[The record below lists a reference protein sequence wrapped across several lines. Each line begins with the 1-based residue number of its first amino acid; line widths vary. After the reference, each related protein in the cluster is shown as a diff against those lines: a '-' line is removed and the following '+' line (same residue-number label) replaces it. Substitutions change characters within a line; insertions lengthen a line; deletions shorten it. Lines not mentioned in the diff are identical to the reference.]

1 MEKQIR
7 NNDYFERKRKGPLK
21 QQKVWLKHRFGWLGI
36 PQIVPY
42 RGFGS
47 YFTKKAYIIGMLA
60 EDKGLE
66 KPDERQSTLE
76 NILSMIKRYS
86 GDQIPDARVSVEFL
100 DNRQEL
106 STKENGLL
114 SATFPV
120 SDNNSNKPT
129 QWLNYKI
136 SLLDQFDQ
144 DEKPYDAFGE
154 VLIPG
159 TDAEFGVISD
169 IDDTIMVSHSTKTL
183 RKLRLLLT
191 HNSRTRKP
199 FPGVDAFYR
208 ALHIGPDGTG
218 NNPFFYISSSEWNLY
233 DLIDDF
239 CTYNNFP
246 KGVFLLREIVPGF
259 LNLWKQ
265 GGRNHEHKYQKITQ
279 IFETYPKMDFVLVGD
294 NGQHD
299 PDIYSRIAH
308 RFPGRVKAIYI
319 RTISKRKNRQMQK
332 FISEMQ
338 KINVQMVFT
347 PDTINAA
354 QHAYNNKLISQS
366 AVGKIISSSIKN

>member
-1 MEKQIR
+1 MVNIG
-7 NNDYFERKRKGPLK
+7 NNNYFERKRRGPFRR
-21 QQKVWLKHRFGWLGI
+21 QKIWIKHRLGWLGI

-47 YFTKKAYIIGMLA
+47 HSVKKAYINGMLA

-66 KPDERQSTLE
+66 KPSESQSILE
-76 NILSMIKRYS
+76 NFLSMIKRYS
-86 GDQIPDARVSVEFL
+86 GDQIPDARICVEFM
-100 DNRQEL
+100 DKEQEL
-106 STKENGLL
+106 TTKDNGLFNT
-114 SATFPV
+114 SFPMGDVASEATT
-120 SDNNSNKPT
+120 K
-129 QWLNYKI
+129 WLNYKI
-136 SLLDQFDQ
+136 SLLDKFNK
-144 DEKPYDAFGE
+144 EGKTYDAFGE

-159 TDAEFGVISD
+159 TDAEFGVVSD

-191 HNSRTRKP
+191 HNARTRKP
-199 FPGVDAFYR
+199 FPGVEAFYR
-208 ALHIGPDGTG
+208 ALHSGPGG
-218 NNPFFYISSSEWNLY
+218 NNNNPFFYISSSEWNLY

-239 CTYNNFP
+239 CGHNNFP
-246 KGVFLLREIVPGF
+246 KGVFLLREIIPGF
-259 LNLWKQ
+259 LNLMSQ
-265 GGRNHEHKYQKITQ
+265 GGRNHEHKYQKISH
-279 IFETYPKMDFVLVGD
+279 IFETYPQMDFVLVGD

-299 PDIYSRIAH
+299 PEIYSRIAH
-308 RFPGRVKAIYI
+308 QYPGRIKAIYI
-319 RTISKRKNRQMQK
+319 RTISKRKNRKMQK

-366 AVGKIISSSIKN
+366 SVGKVISSSMEN